1 MQCQKHKELLE
12 RWWNDQLTETE
23 RTTLKAQL
31 AECEDCQR
39 ELEGSRELW
48 DLMGYMPVPE
58 PSSGEM
64 QANFNAMLEGYK
76 EERTRE
82 GAADIRSGSPVRL
95 DGGIPGNDGGGGSKS
110 NRARRA
116 DPCGRN
122 GIPWNC
128 ALRAP
133 DRIPHSPAHADD

>member
-23 RTTLKAQL
+23 RAALKAQL

-58 PSSGEM
+58 PSGEM
-64 QANFNAMLEGYK
+64 QANFNAMLESYK
-76 EERTRE
+76 EEV
-82 GAADIRSGSPVRL
+82 GAQGSRGVTERGEAAPTKFGVR
-95 DGGIPGNDGGGGSKS
+95 
-110 NRARRA
+110 
-116 DPCGRN
+116 
-122 GIPWNC
+122 
-128 ALRAP
+128 
-133 DRIPHSPAHADD
+133 

>member
-12 RWWNDQLTETE
+12 RWWSDQLTETE
-23 RTTLKAQL
+23 RAALKAQL

-64 QANFNAMLEGYK
+64 QANFNAMLDAYK
-76 EERTRE
+76 SSVESPRGGPAI
-82 GAADIRSGSPVRL
+82 GAG
-95 DGGIPGNDGGGGSKS
+95 
-110 NRARRA
+110 
-116 DPCGRN
+116 
-122 GIPWNC
+122 
-128 ALRAP
+128 
-133 DRIPHSPAHADD
+133 